1 MHTMPDQPKPP
12 SAHRIATV
20 DRPPEARV
28 AARAALA
35 PAEVSALVRELTPL
49 LRPLLARRR
58 SAANVTALL
67 NEITEAVALDIA
79 MPQDRT
85 GYGPFNG
92 QKRRQEVFSRL
103 DATFGFDSFI
113 ETGAYM
119 GTTTEMLA
127 GLGRPVFSCELSRKN
142 FLRAAVRLAS
152 FANVSLT
159 NLDSRTFLR
168 CLLGS
173 GTPIGLPFIYL
184 DAHWNDDLPLPEEID
199 LIAKGLRDFVIF
211 VDDFQQPDAG
221 YGFDRYENGNELTLD
236 FLLTRLTCQ
245 APLTF
250 LVPIAPA
257 NTETGYRRGTLVVV
271 PAHLYHS
278 TLSAEPLLMHV
289 ADWRSKRRRGTSQSK
304 GKRGSR
310 G

>member
-1 MHTMPDQPKPP
+1 MAEFPI
-12 SAHRIATV
+12 IATL
-20 DRPPEARV
+20 DNERARSPEDLV

-35 PAEVSALVRELTPL
+35 PTEVSALVRDVTQI

-67 NEITEAVALDIA
+67 NEITEAIALDIA
-79 MPQDRT
+79 MPQDRA
-85 GYGPFNG
+85 GFGPFNG
-92 QKRRQEVFSRL
+92 QKRRQEVFNRL
-103 DATFGFDSFI
+103 DATLGFDSFI

-127 GLGRPVFSCELSRKN
+127 GLGRPVFSCELNRVN
-142 FLRAAVRLAS
+142 FLRAGVRLAR

-168 CLLGS
+168 CLLDS

-199 LIAKGLRDFVIF
+199 LIADSLRDFVIF

-221 YGFDRYENGNELTLD
+221 YAFDRYENGNELTLD
-236 FLLTRLTCQ
+236 FLLARLTYKG
-245 APLTF
+245 PLTF
-250 LVPIAPA
+250 MVPSAPA
-257 NTETGYRRGTLVVV
+257 NVETGYRRGTLVVT

-278 TLSAEPLLMHV
+278 PLSAEPLLTHV
-289 ADWRSKRRRGTSQSK
+289 ADWRPKRRRRTSLAK
-304 GKRGSR
+304 GKRGLR